1 MYQTQNQIGTC
12 QTSPCVEPIR
22 QVEVAKE
29 LDVLGASINDL
40 RCAVAELGKKIT
52 PILANTPTSCSP
64 EEAKTS
70 SLTVIGGVIR
80 GHSKAVNDIRQT
92 VVDLI
97 SRVEV

>member
-1 MYQTQNQIGTC
+1 MYQNQAGIC
-12 QTSPCVEPIR
+12 QQSPCVEPIR

-40 RCAVAELGKKIT
+40 RCVVAELGKKIT
-52 PILANTPTSCSP
+52 PILANTPSACSP
-64 EEAKTS
+64 EKAETS
-70 SLTVIGGVIR
+70 ALTVIGGAIR

-97 SRVEV
+97 SKVEV